1 MKRLFAKATIVS
13 ILLLLVVCWSAGIS
27 FYLCAWIETI
37 SYAILTM
44 FLLAR
49 YSQKENKKIL
59 VITSAI
65 MLGLIIL
72 QLPIRIYDFSGSVIS
87 MMVLINTLLSIMFT
101 ALCYYKRKVYL
112 YAISVVIIVLQNT
125 LVHEAW
131 LNSFNPCK

>member
-1 MKRLFAKATIVS
+1 
-13 ILLLLVVCWSAGIS
+13 
-27 FYLCAWIETI
+27 
-37 SYAILTM
+37 M